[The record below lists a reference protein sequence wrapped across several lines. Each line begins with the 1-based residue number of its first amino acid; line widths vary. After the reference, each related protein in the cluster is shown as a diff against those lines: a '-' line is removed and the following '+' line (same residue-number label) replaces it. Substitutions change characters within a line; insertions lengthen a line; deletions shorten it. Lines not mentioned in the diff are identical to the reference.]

1 MNMTISRP
9 GSTVARFGR
18 RIAGIVAECDYA
30 QRRMVSLQDT
40 PGMYQLEA
48 DQGPADY
55 PGFQLRAS
63 AVTRH

>member
-40 PGMYQLEA
+40 PGMYQLDA
-48 DQGPADY
+48 DQGPAD
-55 PGFQLRAS
+55 
-63 AVTRH
+63 

>member
-18 RIAGIVAECDYA
+18 RIAGLVAECDYA
-30 QRRMVSLQDT
+30 QRRMVSLRDT
-40 PGMYQLEA
+40 PDMYQLDA
-48 DQGPADY
+48 DLGRADY
-55 PGFQLRAS
+55 PGLQLRTP

>member
-18 RIAGIVAECDYA
+18 RIAGVVAECDYA

-40 PGMYQLEA
+40 PDMYQLDA
-48 DQGPADY
+48 GQGRPTT
-55 PGFQLRAS
+55 PGSSSGLRP
-63 AVTRH
+63 

>member
-40 PGMYQLEA
+40 PGMYQPDA
-48 DQGPADY
+48 DQGRRTT
-55 PGFQLRAS
+55 PGSSSGR
-63 AVTRH
+63 RP